1 MPIRLPSSLRPDR
14 LKHALRSPYAA
25 PVRAAYRGLTAANL
39 ALARTVDARRAP
51 QRTPEDRAEV
61 AERVTVTVKTFE
73 RPATVR
79 RFVRSARR
87 VFDGRIVVA
96 DDSRSPV
103 RSLGPGVDVIALPF
117 NSGVAV
123 GRNAALDAVETQFVF
138 VCDDDI
144 VLTALTDLAVLMDY
158 LDHNPQVDLVGVT
171 LVDLPVRKIVD
182 RGDSPL
188 FPGSAEPR
196 IPWGT
201 VLDDL
206 VVVRKLAQVYLARTA
221 SLQRVRWDENLR
233 MVDHR
238 DFFSR
243 ASGELVAV
251 LHDRVVAYHAQT
263 PFDAH
268 YAGYREDV
276 SADLAYLGRKWSGR
290 RDGDGARDGEPR
302 S

>member
-1 MPIRLPSSLRPDR
+1 MAIRLSSSLRPDR
-14 LKHALRSPYAA
+14 VKRLLRSPAAA
-25 PVRAAYRGLTAANL
+25 PVRGAYRALTAANL
-39 ALARTVDARRAP
+39 GVVRIVDARRAAK
-51 QRTPEDRAEV
+51 RTAEDRAEV
-61 AERVTVTVKTFE
+61 AERVTIAVKTFE
-73 RPATVR
+73 RPATIR
-79 RFVRSARR
+79 RFVRSARQ

-96 DDSRSPV
+96 DDSRRPTIDQG
-103 RSLGPGVDVIALPF
+103 LGVEVIALPF

-123 GRNAALDAVETQFVF
+123 GRNAALDAVQTEYIF

-171 LVDLPVRKIVD
+171 LVDLPVRKLVD
-182 RGDSPL
+182 RGQSPL
-188 FPGSAEPR
+188 FAGAAEPLV
-196 IPWGT
+196 PWGT
-201 VLDDL
+201 VVDELT
-206 VVVRKLAQVYLARTA
+206 VVRKLAQVYLARTE
-221 SLQRVRWDENLR
+221 SIRRVRWDENLR

-268 YAGYREDV
+268 YATYREDV
-276 SADLAYLGRKWSGR
+276 AADFAYLGGKWSATAHG
-290 RDGDGARDGEPR
+290 
-302 S
+302 